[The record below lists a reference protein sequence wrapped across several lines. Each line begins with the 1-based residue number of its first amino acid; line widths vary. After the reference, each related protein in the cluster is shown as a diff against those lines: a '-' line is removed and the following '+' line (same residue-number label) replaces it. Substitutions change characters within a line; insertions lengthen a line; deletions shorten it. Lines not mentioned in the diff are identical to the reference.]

1 MSVNVRYSVDH
12 PVFASQARAAST
24 YLSDWMDLFEFTEG
38 VLYVDVTAID
48 AGASIVITAEGS
60 PDKVK
65 AWKEA
70 TMPTITATGQPDPLH
85 LANFGRFVRI
95 KAVVA
100 AGNATFST
108 RLVGKT

>member
-1 MSVNVRYSVDH
+1 MSVNARYTVDH
-12 PVFASQARAAST
+12 PVFSSQVRAAGT
-24 YLSDWMDLFEFTEG
+24 YLSDWMDLFEFAEG
-38 VLYVDVTAID
+38 LLYVDVTAID
-48 AGASIVITAEGS
+48 PGANIVVTAESS

-70 TMPTITATGQPDPLH
+70 TMTTITATGQPDPLH

-100 AGNATFST
+100 GGNATFSSK
-108 RLVGKT
+108 LVGKT